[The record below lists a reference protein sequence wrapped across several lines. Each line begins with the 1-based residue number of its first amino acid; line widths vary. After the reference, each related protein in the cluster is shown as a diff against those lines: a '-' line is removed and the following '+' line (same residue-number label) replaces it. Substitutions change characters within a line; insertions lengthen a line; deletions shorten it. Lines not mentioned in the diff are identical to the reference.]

1 MTTQFRL
8 ICLGEAK
15 ALIQAGGEPIAPE
28 NQSPVRYLG
37 V

>member
-1 MTTQFRL
+1 MTTDFRL
-8 ICLGEAK
+8 IRLGEAK

-28 NQSPVRYLG
+28 EQSPTRYLG